1 VNDTRRWRVVRERDG
16 RFDGRFVYAVRST
29 GIYCRPSCPSRKPAR
44 PRVAFFDLPEA
55 AEAKGFRACRRCR
68 PRDAAP
74 VDRRLAVVRD
84 LCRRLETGDGQPAS
98 LADLGRAAGLSPHHL
113 QRTFKRIIGVS
124 PRQYADAVRLKR
136 LKARLRK
143 GGNVTDALYEAGY
156 GSSSRLY
163 EKAPARLGM
172 TPATYQAGGKG
183 TEIAWT
189 IVPCRLGRLLLAATS
204 RGLCA
209 VSLGASDGPL
219 EAFLR
224 DEYPAADLRRDDAA
238 LAPLVAPVLGCL
250 DGLDPGVRLP
260 IDVRATAFQWRV
272 YEALR
277 AIPSGAT
284 RSYGAIAR
292 SLGMLKGARAVA
304 RACATNR
311 VAVVVPCHRVVRE
324 DGGLG
329 GYRWGIDRKQAI
341 LDAERRAAGQR
352 GRGVGAGAT
361 RGAGPPRG
369 AATAASS
376 AATFAKIASRSA
388 GVAGPRARASR

>member
-1 VNDTRRWRVVRERDG
+1 MICTDGGKTKTNEEKERQVTDARRWRVVRERDR

-44 PRVAFFDLPEA
+44 LRVAFFELPEA

-74 VDRRLAVVRD
+74 ADRRLGVIRD
-84 LCRRLETGDGQPAS
+84 LCRRLEAAGGEPAS

-163 EKAPARLGM
+163 EKAPARLGL

-183 TEIAWT
+183 AEIAWT

-209 VSLGASDGPL
+209 VSLGVSDRPL
-219 EAFLR
+219 EAFLK
-224 DEYPAADLRRDDAA
+224 DEYPAA
-238 LAPLVAPVLGCL
+238 
-250 DGLDPGVRLP
+250 
-260 IDVRATAFQWRV
+260 
-272 YEALR
+272 
-277 AIPSGAT
+277 
-284 RSYGAIAR
+284 
-292 SLGMLKGARAVA
+292 
-304 RACATNR
+304 
-311 VAVVVPCHRVVRE
+311 
-324 DGGLG
+324 
-329 GYRWGIDRKQAI
+329 
-341 LDAERRAAGQR
+341 
-352 GRGVGAGAT
+352 
-361 RGAGPPRG
+361 
-369 AATAASS
+369 
-376 AATFAKIASRSA
+376 
-388 GVAGPRARASR
+388 